1 MDLFSYLL
9 HLIVLFVSL
18 CIIFLVSR
26 RKSACSKLPPGK
38 LGWPIIGETL
48 EFALGGKN
56 SNPARF
62 INDRMKK
69 YSPIVFRT
77 SLLGE
82 KVAVFCGPAGN
93 KFLFSNHNK
102 LITTWKPPS
111 MEKALL
117 FQSSPPKAEPRGM
130 RSFVLEFLRPDA
142 LQRNI
147 HIMDSMARQNINMD
161 WAPHKE
167 VNVYPLS
174 KKYTFTLACHLFISI
189 KDPEHI
195 ARIARPFHQMLS
207 GLVSLP
213 IDFPGTAFNSA
224 KKGGKI
230 LRHELVAIIKQR
242 RKELSEKEE
251 SVARDL
257 LSSLLLATDEN
268 GAVLNDME
276 ISDKIVGIFLASF
289 DSTSTTLTFIFNY
302 LAEFPHAYDKVLK
315 EQMEIAMSKDPE
327 EFLKWNDIQKMKYTW
342 CVVKETMRL
351 APPAQGT
358 FREAITDFTFEGFTI
373 PKGWKTY
380 WSVHSTNKNPKY
392 FPDPEKFDPSRFE
405 GKGPAPYT
413 FVPFGGGPRLCPGKE
428 YVRLVIL
435 VFIHNM
441 VTRFKWEKVV
451 PNEKIIYNPSP
462 FPVNGLP
469 IRLQP
474 HEK

>member
-147 HIMDSMARQNINMD
+147 HIMDSMAHQNINTD

-224 KKGGKI
+224 KKGGKM

-315 EQMEIAMSKDPE
+315 GKTLASSPLKPYQDCLIDLVTNEIY
-327 EFLKWNDIQKMKYTW
+327 FWT
-342 CVVKETMRL
+342 
-351 APPAQGT
+351 
-358 FREAITDFTFEGFTI
+358 
-373 PKGWKTY
+373 KTKNI
-380 WSVHSTNKNPKY
+380 WS
-392 FPDPEKFDPSRFE
+392 
-405 GKGPAPYT
+405 
-413 FVPFGGGPRLCPGKE
+413 
-428 YVRLVIL
+428 
-435 VFIHNM
+435 
-441 VTRFKWEKVV
+441 
-451 PNEKIIYNPSP
+451 
-462 FPVNGLP
+462 
-469 IRLQP
+469 
-474 HEK
+474 